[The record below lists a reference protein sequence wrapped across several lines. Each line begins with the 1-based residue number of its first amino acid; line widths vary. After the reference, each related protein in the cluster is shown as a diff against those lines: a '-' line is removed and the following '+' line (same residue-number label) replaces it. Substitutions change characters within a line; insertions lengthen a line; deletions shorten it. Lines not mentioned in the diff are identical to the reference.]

1 MAETRRTPLA
11 IVYADVDIARSLT
24 ASRAPPRAPTWP
36 HTERDSGMETTTR
49 GPSRIHL
56 NGAYSIAESYDLS
69 SSYSSSASPSAA
81 VDSAAAAPGLSE
93 AHIRVLATR
102 QPPEQLYHDAG
113 CRPSGSCNVRS
124 MMSAH
129 AESTRFECTRPRST
143 LIQRPTRV
151 ADELASTNA
160 RGHIPYDRS
169 TAFP

>member
-1 MAETRRTPLA
+1 MLCTAMISADDSASPLPA
-11 IVYADVDIARSLT
+11 WKALQ
-24 ASRAPPRAPTWP
+24 RAPTWS
-36 HTERDSGMETTTR
+36 HAERDSGTETTASS
-49 GPSRIHL
+49 PLIIHL
-56 NGAYSIAESYDLS
+56 HGAYSIAGPYDDS
-69 SSYSSSASPSAA
+69 SSRSSSATPSAA
-81 VDSAAAAPGLSE
+81 VDTAAAAPGLSE
-93 AHIRVLATR
+93 THIRVLATR